1 ASSNASPSPQARTA
15 FAAERCFRGSSTCTR
30 RTSRG
35 IGTPARRRPRAGP
48 AIGPTRSSIPIE
60 ERTMRIAAVG
70 DLHCRADT
78 RRNIAVALSGV
89 DQEAEVLLLAGDLTD
104 HGTVEEASWLAE
116 ELSQIKMVK
125 CAVLGNH
132 DYEGGTAAE
141 VKKILCDSGVHVLD
155 GEPWTLNDL
164 GVAGIKGFAGG
175 FELAQLQR
183 FGEEAMKAF
192 VDACI
197 AEELKLEKALFQLRT
212 RHRVA
217 LLHYSPCRQTLEGE
231 PLEIFP
237 FLGATRRSGSSSL
250 TSAAVSRPSISASG
264 SPRSRTSAACAPCP
278 PLSNT

>member
-1 ASSNASPSPQARTA
+1 
-15 FAAERCFRGSSTCTR
+15 
-30 RTSRG
+30 
-35 IGTPARRRPRAGP
+35 
-48 AIGPTRSSIPIE
+48 
-60 ERTMRIAAVG
+60 MRIAAVG
-70 DLHCRADT
+70 DLHVRADT
-78 RRNIAVALSGV
+78 RRNVAVALRGV

-104 HGTVEEASWLAE
+104 HGTAEEASWLAE
-116 ELSQIKMVK
+116 ELAHFKMEK

-132 DYEGGTAAE
+132 DYESGEHAQ
-141 VKKILCDSGVHVLD
+141 VRKILCDAGVHVLD

-164 GVAGIKGFAGG
+164 GVAGVKGFAGG
-175 FELAQLQR
+175 YELSQLQR

-237 FLGATRRSGSSSL
+237 FLGATRLSGPIDQLRPNLAVHGHAHRGTLRGATRGGVPVLNVALPVLRRLEKPVGYL
-250 TSAAVSRPSISASG
+250 TIDV
-264 SPRSRTSAACAPCP
+264 
-278 PLSNT
+278 